1 MLREEVIAAV
11 EDEKFHIYPV
21 STITEGIELL
31 TGVGAGERNA
41 RGEYPENT
49 LNFAVQAR
57 LKELAEKMQ
66 AFSNHNKAEQERYE
80 YGS

>member
-1 MLREEVIAAV
+1 MCKL
-11 EDEKFHIYPV
+11 K
-21 STITEGIELL
+21 GL
-31 TGVGAGERNA
+31 TGKQGVEAAERDT

-57 LKELAEKMQ
+57 LKELAEKVQ
-66 AFSNHNKAEQERYE
+66 AFSNHNKAEQEEYE